1 MFASKLLDILD
12 ALPTDEEN
20 GERVVLDTPEEKSAM
35 KEDEKG
41 MLSHFDGHRKG
52 DSFTFPTL
60 DFLDPIV
67 DVSSKETLAC
77 ETKDVDELW
86 KVSESV
92 VSDDIARSNDTEVRA
107 SSVENDLNEV
117 LLNKIECD
125 MKDRDAKWNTPEF
138 ECSIIPDLIDEEKDD
153 SVVPDARFTSG
164 YKFFENDAKLYSE
177 KRAKEYDLPELV
189 VFYKEGNNNIAKNL
203 CRDDSGAY
211 VSIPGDEDEH
221 SNTRESDDT
230 ELLSSADG
238 CKSSVEYEN
247 NEKEK
252 TELPVPNDS
261 KPGSPDEVYNNDD
274 DSDDSYLEDL
284 IMIFGS
290 KGTAKWK
297 HSPNAIPS
305 PNESGVESYQQSTQP
320 DQIPFEEAASG
331 SQNADIVP
339 ATDLFNHSNLATE
352 ATVSDLNST
361 TPASTINLDQ
371 GVENVAEPSK
381 NVANHEGKSL
391 GDFLVYSQG
400 YLADGEASF
409 SALRHG
415 SGPAINSR
423 RLSSFGRHSVGSDS
437 STTSNGS
444 FAFPLLH
451 PGWYSSP
458 VRMVPVETTTDDPK
472 QRRWKKGF
480 LCCNF

>member
-12 ALPTDEEN
+12 TLPTDEEP
-20 GERVVLDTPEEKSAM
+20 GDRVVLDTPEEKSAM

-41 MLSHFDGHRKG
+41 ILSHSDGHKKG
-52 DSFTFPTL
+52 YSFTFPTL
-60 DFLDPIV
+60 DFLDSTV
-67 DVSSKETLAC
+67 DVNSKETLAC
-77 ETKDVDELW
+77 DMKDVDELW

-92 VSDDIARSNDTEVRA
+92 VSDDIARSNDTG
-107 SSVENDLNEV
+107 
-117 LLNKIECD
+117 
-125 MKDRDAKWNTPEF
+125 
-138 ECSIIPDLIDEEKDD
+138 DD

-211 VSIPGDEDEH
+211 VSIPGDEDQH
-221 SNTRESDDT
+221 INTT
-230 ELLSSADG
+230 ENM
-238 CKSSVEYEN
+238 KK

-339 ATDLFNHSNLATE
+339 ATALFNHSNLATE
-352 ATVSDLNST
+352 ATVSELNST

-381 NVANHEGKSL
+381 DVANHEGKSL

-400 YLADGEASF
+400 YLTDGEASF

-415 SGPAINSR
+415 SGPDIHPR
-423 RLSSFGRHSVGSDS
+423 RISSFGRHSVGSDS

-444 FAFPLLH
+444 FAFPLY
-451 PGWYSSP
+451 YSATSSC
-458 VRMVPVETTTDDPK
+458 TS
-472 QRRWKKGF
+472 F
-480 LCCNF
+480 F

>member
-20 GERVVLDTPEEKSAM
+20 EERVVLDTPEEKSSM

-41 MLSHFDGHRKG
+41 MLSHFDGHKKG

-60 DFLDPIV
+60 DFLDSIV

-86 KVSESV
+86 KVSESD

-117 LLNKIECD
+117 LLNKSECD
-125 MKDRDAKWNTPEF
+125 MKDKDAKWNTPEF
-138 ECSIIPDLIDEEKDD
+138 ECSIIPGLIDEEKDD
-153 SVVPDARFTSG
+153 SVVPDAQFTSG

-177 KRAKEYDLPELV
+177 T
-189 VFYKEGNNNIAKNL
+189 
-203 CRDDSGAY
+203 DDSGGY

-221 SNTRESDDT
+221 SNTTESDDT

-247 NEKEK
+247 NEKQK
-252 TELPVPNDS
+252 TELAIPNDS

-361 TPASTINLDQ
+361 TPASTINLYQ

-381 NVANHEGKSL
+381 DVANQGKSL

-423 RLSSFGRHSVGSDS
+423 RVSSFGRHSVGSDG

-458 VRMVPVETTTDDPK
+458 VRMVPVETTTHVPK
-472 QRRWKKGF
+472 QRRWKQGL